1 MAGPGQSRGKGKAL
15 ESIAARSG
23 RDPAAIIDSIQA
35 AEKAQAKAEAAKQR
49 AAKVE
54 ASKKKVAAA
63 KVASKKKSV
72 GIGKGL
78 NNNNNIKHNDNTD
91 DDEDA
96 TKDPNEVNYPSQ
108 IYSSLSPQEQYRFQC
123 YRRSGFASKPIEK
136 FVAKML
142 VDEANRRFVARRGT
156 MMVGLGG
163 RRSQVVSGSSS
174 ANNGHGI
181 NGEDEAAAATVTD
194 GSDLDHHHVHSN
206 NKKRKK
212 PSKRQMLQEESKR
225 RRVAMDQPPPYL
237 LNSFN
242 NGTGR
247 AGSSGLN
254 SSSTARGRGVVVVP
268 PLDQLV
274 VPNSASEIVAV
285 VSTLAK
291 CYAQRLVSAARRVAD
306 VEQEQNDVSTKTGAT
321 AQKPISPH
329 HLLEARRY
337 RNRAGLDPG
346 FWMADRVDDGRNRNK
361 ASSSLQHAS
370 VGTSEAAA
378 LGTEDRTRSCFLA
391 AIAAQDAYDA
401 ARTKG
406 CQNDVDK

>member
-1 MAGPGQSRGKGKAL
+1 
-15 ESIAARSG
+15 
-23 RDPAAIIDSIQA
+23 
-35 AEKAQAKAEAAKQR
+35 
-49 AAKVE
+49 
-54 ASKKKVAAA
+54 
-63 KVASKKKSV
+63 
-72 GIGKGL
+72 
-78 NNNNNIKHNDNTD
+78 
-91 DDEDA
+91 
-96 TKDPNEVNYPSQ
+96 
-108 IYSSLSPQEQYRFQC
+108 
-123 YRRSGFASKPIEK
+123 
-136 FVAKML
+136 
-142 VDEANRRFVARRGT
+142 

-163 RRSQVVSGSSS
+163 LRSQVVSGSSS
-174 ANNGHGI
+174 ANNGHSI

-194 GSDLDHHHVHSN
+194 GSDLDHHHHVHSN

-237 LNSFN
+237 LNSFS
-242 NGTGR
+242 NGTTGS

-254 SSSTARGRGVVVVP
+254 SSSTAARGGVVVP

-306 VEQEQNDVSTKTGAT
+306 VEQEQQNDVSTKTGAT
-321 AQKPISPH
+321 SASAQKPISPQ

-346 FWMADRVDDGRNRNK
+346 FWMADRVVDGRRRNK

-401 ARTKG
+401 ARTKEECDG
-406 CQNDVDK
+406 KDDKDAKMT

>member
-1 MAGPGQSRGKGKAL
+1 MAKIGRLQGRLRSFACGCRQKCVGGMFGTCAIFAMVYIDEYEELQQDSETQHFKKPKKRPSERSAFAVDCQIELAATYAPHQQISIITTMAGPGQSRGKGKAL

-163 RRSQVVSGSSS
+163 RRSQ
-174 ANNGHGI
+174 
-181 NGEDEAAAATVTD
+181 
-194 GSDLDHHHVHSN
+194 
-206 NKKRKK
+206 
-212 PSKRQMLQEESKR
+212 
-225 RRVAMDQPPPYL
+225 
-237 LNSFN
+237 
-242 NGTGR
+242 
-247 AGSSGLN
+247 
-254 SSSTARGRGVVVVP
+254 
-268 PLDQLV
+268 
-274 VPNSASEIVAV
+274 
-285 VSTLAK
+285 
-291 CYAQRLVSAARRVAD
+291 
-306 VEQEQNDVSTKTGAT
+306 
-321 AQKPISPH
+321 
-329 HLLEARRY
+329 
-337 RNRAGLDPG
+337 
-346 FWMADRVDDGRNRNK
+346 
-361 ASSSLQHAS
+361 
-370 VGTSEAAA
+370 
-378 LGTEDRTRSCFLA
+378 
-391 AIAAQDAYDA
+391 
-401 ARTKG
+401 
-406 CQNDVDK
+406 